1 MFTVRSTKEN
11 FPDNKGK
18 KYKVI
23 INAGGGLFGYIIT
36 NFMSYLDF
44 DLYSKVDVVA
54 GTSIGG
60 ILTLAYCCNSDYKW
74 INNMF
79 EEGGPEIFD
88 HINPLYL
95 ISSPKY
101 DNKNLK
107 KFLHKIYGD
116 MKLSDLKS
124 LSDNN
129 LHTIIPTMDFTLV
142 QPRIFENINLKPEQD
157 VSLVD
162 LGLFTS
168 AAPTY
173 FAAHNY
179 PWKMMNYELEN
190 IPLNEKILL
199 LTARQQEIIAHNRDF
214 KRNSIIF
221 DGGVL
226 ENIPVISTYTTLKN
240 ELGVNPEDIDMLVLG
255 TGNFMD
261 LCEYDADDVNKWSIA
276 DIALKLII
284 PYVTSSNEQMSVFW
298 GAQMGF
304 NSFTYFNPLNVKGD
318 MDNANILPG
327 LKTKCER
334 YKEDFLREIN
344 KFLER

>member
-1 MFTVRSTKEN
+1 MFTVRSSKED
-11 FPDNKGK
+11 FPKNTGK

-54 GTSIGG
+54 GSSIGG
-60 ILTLAYCCNSDYKW
+60 ILTLAYCCNNDYKW
-74 INNMF
+74 INKLF
-79 EEGGPEIFD
+79 ETGGPEIFD

-95 ISSPKY
+95 LSQPKY

-116 MKLSDLKS
+116 LKLSDLKN
-124 LSDNN
+124 LSDND
-129 LHTIIPTMDFTLV
+129 LKTIITTMDFTLV
-142 QPRIFENINLKPEQD
+142 QPRVFENINLKKEQD
-157 VSLVD
+157 ISLVD

-173 FAAHNY
+173 FAAHEY
-179 PWKMMNYELEN
+179 PWKMLNYDIDN

-199 LTARQQEIIAHNRDF
+199 LAARQQELIAHNKDLDRS
-214 KRNSIIF
+214 SIIF

-226 ENIPVISTYTTLKN
+226 ENIPVITTYTTLQN
-240 ELGVNPEDIDMLVLG
+240 ELGVEPKDIDMFVIG

-261 LCEYDADDVNKWSIA
+261 LCPYKVNDVNNWAIV
-276 DIALKLII
+276 DTALKLIV
-284 PYVTSSNEQMSVFW
+284 PYVTSSNEQTSVFW
-298 GAQMGF
+298 GLQMGF
-304 NSFTYFNPLNVKGD
+304 NSFTYFNPLNVTGD
-318 MDNANILPG
+318 MDDAGILPG
-327 LKTKCER
+327 LKSKCER
-334 YKEDFLREIN
+334 YKENFLEEID
-344 KFLER
+344 KFLKR